1 MTRTRARL
9 LPLLLV
15 GLAFLAAGCEL
26 FRPRPPGEKLWRR
39 LCADCHGL
47 DGAGNTVGY
56 MGNPTA
62 DLLDDGWK
70 YGGGDP
76 NSIEEIVRQGIF
88 AKMPA
93 HDELTGEQMHQLLD
107 YFYSLRGENPGEEQ

>member
-1 MTRTRARL
+1 MKLRHRV
-9 LPLLLV
+9 LPLLLAGAALV
-15 GLAFLAAGCEL
+15 TAGCEL
-26 FRPRPPGEKLWRR
+26 FTPRPPGERLWRK

-88 AKMPA
+88 GKMPA
-93 HDELTGEQMHQLLD
+93 HDELTAEQMRQLLA
-107 YFYSLRGENPGEEQ
+107 YFYSLRGEDPGDTQ